1 MKRKHKIALLTILLF
16 IITLVCSLVAIES
29 FKAVYVDKRYRI
41 YYGVKIYGDN
51 VAYYKVFHD
60 GDKTKMVIVMKNG
73 DVITKDLPL
82 DVGIH
87 EAMYGALFAVGIIS
101 LIALVFFDYIIIDSI
116 HYEIERMYDP

>member
-60 GDKTKMVIVMKNG
+60 NGRTKLVIVMKNG
-73 DVITKDLPL
+73 DVISKDLPL

-101 LIALVFFDYIIIDSI
+101 LIALVFFDALIIDSI
-116 HYEIERMYDP
+116 HYEIERTYDP

>member
-29 FKAVYVDKRYRI
+29 FKTVYVDKRYRI
-41 YYGVKIYGDN
+41 YYDVKIYGEN

-60 GDKTKMVIVMKNG
+60 GDQTKMVIVMKNG

-101 LIALVFFDYIIIDSI
+101 LIALVFFDALIIDSI
-116 HYEIERMYDP
+116 HYEIERIYDP